1 MEKLKCEH
9 LLSLNSGG
17 YEKMFE
23 QSRRVYGIDG
33 LAPTQHCVGG
43 GNLETKIAEPI
54 GYDQQN
60 ATIRQDG
67 TVGTLTTDDSSP
79 NHNNRV
85 IEPII
90 YDDYNSQIK
99 ADQSADG
106 TLTTNCGN
114 DAPRNGT
121 KIILPDGAVTLET
134 EPTEFDVIE
143 VNGKAY
149 IYIQGDWCRI
159 RKLTPKEC
167 WRLMDFDDADFEK
180 AEKVNSNAQLYKQAG
195 NSIVVSVLEVIIG
208 EMV

>member
-1 MEKLKCEH
+1 MEKVKCEH

-67 TVGTLTTDDSSP
+67 TVGTLTTDGSSP
-79 NHNNRV
+79 KHNNRV

-90 YDDYNSQIK
+90 FEDFYANRDVRLYEKYSPSIRAEREGLK
-99 ADQSADG
+99 AIEPNKPN
-106 TLTTNCGN
+106 T
-114 DAPRNGT
+114 
-121 KIILPDGAVTLET
+121 IET
-134 EPTEFDVIE
+134 QPNEYDVIE
-143 VNGKAY
+143 QDGKAY
-149 IYIQGDWCRI
+149 IYIRGEWCRI

-195 NSIVVSVLEVIIG
+195 NSIVVSVMEAIMG
-208 EMV
+208 EMM